1 MDRFTTLLSSAELA
15 VQDLYKK
22 EKFCRENVDQLTEE
36 QWQLQLAQLR
46 LQKEQVKASANLVEQ
61 QLRPVQRRLKQIR
74 RARKLRR
81 KNRALHKQLVK
92 AADDEHNRRVQL
104 TFKQQTEKEKARR
117 EQFELDQ
124 LDRED
129 ANCMLNEILRKKK
142 DLIAFHQKV
151 ISLEQYQLVAT
162 QSESGPTSKNPDAFS
177 QLKESIINRLVQY
190 NKEENYIKQVFNKA
204 TTCQVEKT
212 TLDQEAQQQATL
224 KKLLK
229 KHPDQWQSALIDKI
243 LHKEEFGPAAEFDS
257 IPAEWSKYVS
267 ASTNSCDLPT
277 ENHSQPTTSASVNLW
292 KKYSLS

>member
-22 EKFCRENVDQLTEE
+22 EKLCRENVDQLTEE

-61 QLRPVQRRLKQIR
+61 QLGPVQRRLKQIR

-142 DLIAFHQKV
+142 DLIAFHQK
-151 ISLEQYQLVAT
+151 
-162 QSESGPTSKNPDAFS
+162 
-177 QLKESIINRLVQY
+177 LKESIINRLVQY

-267 ASTNSCDLPT
+267 ATWSIGITTQLLSTAKPGTIFGFWL
-277 ENHSQPTTSASVNLW
+277 Q
-292 KKYSLS
+292 